1 MRAAEYIRVSH
12 EEQVIHGLSI
22 EAQTSALNEWANA
35 NKVQVVG
42 QYVDA
47 GLSARKPA
55 YKRPELQRLLL
66 DVEAGRIDIIVFTKL
81 DRWFRNVAE
90 YHKVQ
95 EILEK
100 HNVTWRAIHEDYETE
115 TSSGRL
121 KVNIMLAVAQD
132 EADRTS
138 ERIKAVFHRKK
149 QKGEPCSGAVPIGFV
164 MENKRIVIDKEN
176 APVVRE
182 IFSHYIATRSAY
194 ATQRYL
200 SAKYG
205 IQYHTTTI
213 RKILQNQR
221 YIGIDNGV
229 DGACEPIIDAQTFAL
244 AQEILSVRAQR
255 IHNSPNPRIYLFS
268 GIVTCGECGHSLTSV
283 FSKGHHY
290 YRCARHTAV
299 GDCDFNKYVREATI
313 EEYLIANILKEC
325 AEHNANITAAS
336 RNRPLID
343 EVGIKRKMAKLK
355 DLYLSDLIEKAEYE
369 RDYLALRAAL
379 DDAQALP
386 KPQPALIDI
395 EAMRV
400 MIKAYEGL
408 TRMEK
413 KEFWSRVLVGVSVTK
428 DAGVSFTLR
437 NI

>member
-1 MRAAEYIRVSH
+1 MRAALYIRVSH
-12 EEQVIHGLSI
+12 EEQVVHGLSI
-22 EAQTSALNEWANA
+22 EAQTSALHEWAKA
-35 NKVQVVG
+35 NNVQVVG

-55 YKRPELQRLLL
+55 AKRPELQRLLL
-66 DVEAGRIDIIVFTKL
+66 DVEAKRIDVVVFTKL

-95 EILEK
+95 EVLEK
-100 HNVTWRAIHEDYETE
+100 HNVSWRTIHEDYETE

-138 ERIKAVFHRKK
+138 ERIKAVFDRKK

-164 MENKRIVIDKEN
+164 MENKRIVIDKEK
-176 APVVRE
+176 APIVRE
-182 IFSHYIATRSAY
+182 IFSHYIATRSTY

-205 IQYHTTTI
+205 MKYHITTI
-213 RKILQNQR
+213 RKILLNQR

-229 DGACEPIIDAQTFAL
+229 DGACEPIIDARTFAI

-255 IHNSPNPRIYLFS
+255 IHSSAKPRIYLFS
-268 GIVTCGECGHSLTSV
+268 GIVTCGACGCSLTSV
-283 FSKGHHY
+283 FCKGHHY
-290 YRCARHTAV
+290 YRCGRHIAV
-299 GDCDFNKYVREATI
+299 GDCDFNKYVREAAI
-313 EEYLIANILKEC
+313 EEYLIANILEEC
-325 AEHNANITAAS
+325 AVHNANITAAA
-336 RNRPLID
+336 RNRPHID
-343 EVGIKRKMAKLK
+343 EVGIKRKMTKLK
-355 DLYLSDLIEKAEYE
+355 DLYLSDLIQKAEYE
-369 RDYLALRAAL
+369 RDYLTLRAVL
-379 DDAQALP
+379 DDAQALSQP
-386 KPQPALIDI
+386 TPALIDI

-408 TRMEK
+408 NRMEK
-413 KEFWSRVLVGVSVTK
+413 KEFWSRVLAGASV
-428 DAGVSFTLR
+428 ANGGGVSFTLR

>member
-1 MRAAEYIRVSH
+1 MRIAEYIRVSH

-22 EAQTSALNEWANA
+22 EAQSTALDEWAKANNA
-35 NKVQVVG
+35 QIVG
-42 QYVDA
+42 KYVDA

-164 MENKRIVIDKEN
+164 MENKKIVIDKEN
-176 APVVRE
+176 APIVKE
-182 IFSHYIATRSAY
+182 IFSYYIATRSAY

-205 IQYHTTTI
+205 IQYHATTI

-229 DGACEPIIDAQTFAL
+229 DGACEPIIDEHTFAL

-268 GIVTCGECGHSLTSV
+268 GIVTCGECGHSLTAA
-283 FSKGHHY
+283 FCKGHHY
-290 YRCARHTAV
+290 YRCGRHIAV
-299 GDCDFNKYVREATI
+299 GDCYFNKYVRESMI
-313 EEYLIANILKEC
+313 EEYLMANILKEC
-325 AEHNANITAAS
+325 ADYNANITAAS
-336 RNRPLID
+336 RNRPHID
-343 EVGIKRKMAKLK
+343 EVGIKRKMAKLR
-355 DLYLSDLIEKAEYE
+355 DLYLSDLIEKADYE

-379 DDAQALP
+379 DDAQASS
-386 KPQPALIDI
+386 QPTPSLIDL

-400 MIKAYEGL
+400 MVKAYQGL
-408 TRMEK
+408 NRMEK
-413 KEFWSRVLVGVSVTK
+413 KEFWSRVLVGISVTK
-428 DAGVSFTLR
+428 DSSISFTLR